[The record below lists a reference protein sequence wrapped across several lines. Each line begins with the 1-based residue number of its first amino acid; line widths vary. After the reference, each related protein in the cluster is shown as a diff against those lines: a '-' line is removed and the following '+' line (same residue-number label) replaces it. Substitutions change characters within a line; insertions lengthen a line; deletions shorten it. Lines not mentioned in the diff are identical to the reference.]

1 MTYHF
6 LFYTDKSDTSTTD
19 NDEQQRSPVPNHT
32 LLPQILEQQKL
43 IDEELARARAEERKR
58 ILDVPSTSTGITS
71 NGKNLMFRFNHL
83 PDSDD
88 DLSSSEVNG
97 TGLNHNHNCTTS
109 ALTTDE
115 ETNFQNSSMNDDYVC
130 SSRSNSRLSSS
141 YQDEVSSSCTEDE
154 GNSVRTINEHG
165 VVYQRHQPQYNEV
178 TPLKNNTK
186 YISLPTPDSGV
197 AGCSSGG
204 SLQKSENKNG
214 FSDMNGSSSNAAG
227 TTSNTYNQTLRFIQK
242 LSRVKKNHREFEE
255 SDSD

>member
-1 MTYHF
+1 M
-6 LFYTDKSDTSTTD
+6 
-19 NDEQQRSPVPNHT
+19 
-32 LLPQILEQQKL
+32 LPQILEQQKL
-43 IDEELARARAEERKR
+43 IDEELARKRAEERKR

-71 NGKNLMFRFNHL
+71 NGKNIMFRFNHL

-97 TGLNHNHNCTTS
+97 IGLNHNHNNCPTS

-141 YQDEVSSSCTEDE
+141 YQDEVSSSCSEDE
-154 GNSVRTINEHG
+154 GASVRTINEHR
-165 VVYQRHQPQYNEV
+165 VVYQRPLQEQTEV
-178 TPLKNNTK
+178 TPMKNNTK
-186 YISLPTPDSGV
+186 YKNLPTPDSGV

-214 FSDMNGSSSNAAG
+214 FSEMNGSSSNAAG
-227 TTSNTYNQTLRFIQK
+227 TTSSNYNQTLRFIQK
-242 LSRVKKNHREFEE
+242 LSRVKKNYREFEE

>member
-1 MTYHF
+1 M
-6 LFYTDKSDTSTTD
+6 
-19 NDEQQRSPVPNHT
+19 
-32 LLPQILEQQKL
+32 LPQTLEQQKL

-71 NGKNLMFRFNHL
+71 NGKNYMFRFNHL

-88 DLSSSEVNG
+88 DLSSSEING
-97 TGLNHNHNCTTS
+97 IGLNHNHNNCPTS

-141 YQDEVSSSCTEDE
+141 FQDEVSSTCTEEEEDQQRE
-154 GNSVRTINEHG
+154 RNVSERRSYNHNSTRATNGHG
-165 VVYQRHQPQYNEV
+165 PVYQRQQQEQIEV
-178 TPLKNNTK
+178 TPMKNNTN
-186 YISLPTPDSGV
+186 YINLLTPDSGIG
-197 AGCSSGG
+197 GCSSNG

-214 FSDMNGSSSNAAG
+214 FSDMKGGSSNVAAG
-227 TTSNTYNQTLRFIQK
+227 ATSSGYNQSLRFIQK

-255 SDSD
+255 TDSD